1 MAQQQ
6 NTRFAET
13 SQATYEGGTGRVR
26 EAYHQTENLV
36 RDNPG
41 SSALLTFGIGVG
53 LGLALTA
60 MLMPSRRKASW
71 YESHRPEWLDQKH
84 LTDTISSILPSSVSR
99 RFS

>member
-1 MAQQQ
+1 MAQQ

-13 SQATYEGGTGRVR
+13 SQATYEGGAGRVR

-36 RDNPG
+36 KQNPG

-84 LTDTISSILPSSVSR
+84 LTDTIAGILPSAVSR